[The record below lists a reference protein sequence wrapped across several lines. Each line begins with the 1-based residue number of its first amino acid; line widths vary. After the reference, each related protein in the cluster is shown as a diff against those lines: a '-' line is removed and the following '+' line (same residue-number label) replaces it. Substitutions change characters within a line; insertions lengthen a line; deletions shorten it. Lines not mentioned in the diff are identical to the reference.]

1 MAYNV
6 KLGLGY
12 ADGQEEEAGALIL
25 EASSRLSQ
33 QTHPASYPH
42 HTLPTTLP
50 RHLLLSGS
58 DRRLGSQGGS

>member
-12 ADGQEEEAGALIL
+12 ADGQEEAGALIL
-25 EASSRLSQ
+25 EASSRLIQ

>member
-12 ADGQEEEAGALIL
+12 ADGQEEAGTLIL